1 MNAGLIGA
9 IVTSVLTNLFTQPQ
23 LALGSLVHD
32 KKLIERL

>member
-1 MNAGLIGA
+1 MNAGLIGV
-9 IVTSVLTNLFTQPQ
+9 ISVLTNLLTQSQ